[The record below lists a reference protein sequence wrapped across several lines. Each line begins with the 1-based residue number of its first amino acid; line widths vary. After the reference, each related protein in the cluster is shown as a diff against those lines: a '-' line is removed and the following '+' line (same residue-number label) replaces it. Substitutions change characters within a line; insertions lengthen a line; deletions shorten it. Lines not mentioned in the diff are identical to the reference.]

1 MNDRLPRLTA
11 VQASAARH
19 AIRAGRRLL
28 LVLALLPAWLPA
40 ASQPDGAEL
49 TEYRVKTAFL
59 YNFAR
64 FVTWPVIPPGQF
76 SLCVFGADPLDK
88 QLDTLQNKTIH
99 GRSLRVIHLNSL
111 AMIDNC
117 QLLFVSRSQTHKL
130 HDVIS
135 TLREQPVLTVSDIDN
150 FIESGGIIGFRLI
163 DNKVRF
169 DINTGAAKTAGLSIS
184 SKLLTLASTIRRGN

>member
-1 MNDRLPRLTA
+1 
-11 VQASAARH
+11 
-19 AIRAGRRLL
+19 
-28 LVLALLPAWLPA
+28 
-40 ASQPDGAEL
+40 
-49 TEYRVKTAFL
+49 
-59 YNFAR
+59 
-64 FVTWPVIPPGQF
+64 
-76 SLCVFGADPLDK
+76 
-88 QLDTLQNKTIH
+88 
-99 GRSLRVIHLNSL
+99 
-111 AMIDNC
+111 MIDNC

-184 SKLLTLASTIRRGN
+184 SKLLTLASTIRPGN